1 MCSSDT
7 NITPLTPISLR
18 NRKNIE
24 RAINLLKG
32 TATAGMTNGPE
43 ALLLAAKSLSI
54 RESPSWA
61 YWPKQ
66 NLGEISR
73 IYTQAME
80 EQFE

>member
-1 MCSSDT
+1 
-7 NITPLTPISLR
+7 
-18 NRKNIE
+18 
-24 RAINLLKG
+24 
-32 TATAGMTNGPE
+32 MTNGPE